1 VLYDYTWRLAGVRR
15 QNDELHWNV
24 RPDCPCSKNASFRT
38 RLNRSGAIAELQ
50 YHPRTAELTINNR
63 PVAQLNGCARLIT
76 DLDGTPRSLLGTS
89 TTVTTL
95 SFRLPGHQWRHVT
108 LAPNE
113 RKSLT

>member
-1 VLYDYTWRLAGVRR
+1 
-15 QNDELHWNV
+15 
-24 RPDCPCSKNASFRT
+24 
-38 RLNRSGAIAELQ
+38 LNRSGAIAELR
-50 YHPRTAELTINNR
+50 YRPHTAELTINNR

-89 TTVTTL
+89 TTVTTF
-95 SFRLPGHQWRHVT
+95 SFRLTGHPWRRIT